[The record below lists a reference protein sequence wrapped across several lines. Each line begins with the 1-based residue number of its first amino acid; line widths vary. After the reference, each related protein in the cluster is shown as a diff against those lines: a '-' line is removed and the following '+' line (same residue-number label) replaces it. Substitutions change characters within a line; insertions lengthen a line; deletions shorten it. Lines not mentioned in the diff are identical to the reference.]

1 MKLILKTLI
10 IYLVAIPLALA
21 QTSDSGAGTESYPGS
36 ERARLGNERIQA
48 EIELRAR
55 EEQRRLEEEAQARLR
70 AEEAAARSAMAA
82 TQNPRPE
89 MAASGETAATQNP
102 RPEVPASSET
112 ASTQNSRPE
121 MAASREMAATQNPK
135 PEPTEAADSDDIY
148 RTLEQL
154 RMLGELKDDGY
165 ISDEEFQ
172 RIKRRILDD
181 QT

>member
-1 MKLILKTLI
+1 
-10 IYLVAIPLALA
+10 
-21 QTSDSGAGTESYPGS
+21 
-36 ERARLGNERIQA
+36 
-48 EIELRAR
+48 
-55 EEQRRLEEEAQARLR
+55 
-70 AEEAAARSAMAA
+70 
-82 TQNPRPE
+82 
-89 MAASGETAATQNP
+89 
-102 RPEVPASSET
+102 
-112 ASTQNSRPE
+112 

>member
-1 MKLILKTLI
+1 MKLIPKTLI

-82 TQNPRPE
+82 NQTPRPE

-102 RPEVPASSET
+102 RPE
-112 ASTQNSRPE
+112 
-121 MAASREMAATQNPK
+121 MAASRELGASQNPK

-154 RMLGELKDDGY
+154 RILGELKDDGY